1 MLLSELVFIL
11 QRDFQILLEYLDQPL
26 DSKGLLNGYKG
37 II

>member
-11 QRDFQILLEYLDQPL
+11 QRDLQILLEYLDQPL
-26 DSKGLLNGYKG
+26 DSKRLLDRYKG